1 MVSISTGKLDSS
13 DNYKSTKVERGGGWG
28 GFKDLII
35 KTWKK

>member
-13 DNYKSTKVERGGGWG
+13 DNYKSTKVERGGWG
-28 GFKDLII
+28 GFKHLII